1 MATEINVWTG
11 AEWESIRGPAGATG
25 PEGPTVVSADTVNV
39 AKLGTDGKILVLQAD
54 LDARYV
60 NLTGDTMTGVLTVQP
75 AVGPSAPDGS
85 VQVIGNGTS
94 AAVTVQ
100 RNQDAG
106 QPILF
111 FKKSRGTTAA
121 PTLVQSGDTLS
132 TIQTRAYGA
141 AGTYTTA
148 GFINIAATKTPAP
161 ADVGIASEMRF
172 SVHDGAAI
180 VQAMTI
186 APAGVSIGTITN
198 AVTVNNGNNGI
209 ALTANATTA
218 SANTVNQAWGVRSY
232 VDCVTKGSSCLV
244 ADNTGKGTDYNYGI
258 ALLSLAKGPNNY
270 SFYDGSAADNYFKGN
285 VGINWLTPT
294 ANLEVNGTAKIRGT
308 IEITGNITSS
318 GTAHNFAA
326 ASIPAS
332 AIGGNF
338 TTISVTGG
346 RSNFAAVNE
355 PYAIGVRYSAA
366 TAPNYVGT
374 SATGDFQVSS
384 AGGVAILSITSTGNI
399 TNTGTAHSFAAGSIP
414 GAAVV
419 GSVANTPATS
429 AAAGTAGSIRWDE
442 NFLYVRTGTAWK
454 RVALTA
460 F

>member
-25 PEGPTVVSADTVNV
+25 PEGPTVVSADPVNV
-39 AKLGTDGKILVLQAD
+39 AKLGTDGKILVAQAD
-54 LDARYV
+54 LDLRYV
-60 NLTGDTMTGVLTVQP
+60 NVVGDTMTGPLAVTPAVAVAAPAGHIQISGQGFQP
-75 AVGPSAPDGS
+75 ALAIQGRGDA
-85 VQVIGNGTS
+85 NGTGTPQ
-94 AAVTVQ
+94 VRLLRT
-100 RNQDAG
+100 
-106 QPILF
+106 
-111 FKKSRGTTAA
+111 RGTLAA
-121 PTLVQSGDTLS
+121 PTSVQASDNLGTVAFYGWLPNGTAANPASIIAQCEATPAAGDT
-132 TIQTRAYGA
+132 A
-141 AGTYTTA
+141 AKGR
-148 GFINIAATKTPAP
+148 INFA
-161 ADVGIASEMRF
+161 VS
-172 SVHDGAAI
+172 DGATTTFPLSLNSNGI
-180 VQAMTI
+180 VNGI
-186 APAGVSIGTITN
+186 V
-198 AVTVNNGNNGI
+198 VNNGGNGI
-209 ALTANATTA
+209 ALTANTTT
-218 SANTVNQAWGVRSY
+218 SSPGTPNQAWGVRSY

-270 SFYDGSAADNYFKGN
+270 SFYDASEADNYFKGN
-285 VGINWLTPT
+285 IGVNWLTPT
-294 ANLEVNGTAKIRGT
+294 ANLEVNGTAKVRGT

-318 GTAHNFAA
+318 GTAHNFAT

-355 PYAIGVRYSAA
+355 PYAIGLRYSAA

-374 SATGDFQVSS
+374 SSTGAFQVSA

-414 GAAVV
+414 GAAIV

-429 AAAGTAGSIRWDE
+429 AAAGAAGSIRWDE
-442 NFLYVRTGTAWK
+442 SYLYIRTATAWK
-454 RVALTA
+454 RVALAA